1 MNLKSLLFTRNTFV
15 VFLVLASFSLAVSG
29 QEHSDPRWITSW
41 TTSPSTLP
49 PTESGYDSLNN
60 QTLRL
65 VVHTSVGGSALR
77 IRLANYHGDQSISVG
92 DVSIAIQAEGSA
104 IQGNT
109 VFPLTFNG
117 EDSISISRGAVVFS
131 DPLLVE
137 VPELTNLSLSIYLP
151 EQTGFLTAHALS
163 NQTNYVSEP
172 GNHTESISFPVQ
184 EETPA
189 WNLLTAIDV
198 INDDPLTAIATV
210 GDSIT
215 DGWGSTDSDNQ
226 RWPNHFARRIFSDP
240 SIPKFAVVNA
250 GISGNR
256 VTTEANPQ
264 FGQNLQARFERD
276 VLALNKVTHMVL
288 LEGINDIGMATMET
302 GSPISADR
310 IISGY
315 RNIIAR
321 AQTRGIKIIG
331 ATLTPFENAV
341 YYSEEGEAQR
351 KAVNKFILNSCEFDG
366 VIDFYAVI
374 RDPDNPKRIIPSFT
388 EDNLHPNDAGYK
400 AMADSIDLDLFR

>member
-1 MNLKSLLFTRNTFV
+1 M
-15 VFLVLASFSLAVSG
+15 
-29 QEHSDPRWITSW
+29 
-41 TTSPSTLP
+41 
-49 PTESGYDSLNN
+49 
-60 QTLRL
+60 
-65 VVHTSVGGSALR
+65 
-77 IRLANYHGDQSISVG
+77 
-92 DVSIAIQAEGSA
+92 
-104 IQGNT
+104 
-109 VFPLTFNG
+109 
-117 EDSISISRGAVVFS
+117 
-131 DPLLVE
+131 
-137 VPELTNLSLSIYLP
+137 
-151 EQTGFLTAHALS
+151 
-163 NQTNYVSEP
+163 
-172 GNHTESISFPVQ
+172 
-184 EETPA
+184 
-189 WNLLTAIDV
+189 
-198 INDDPLTAIATV
+198 
-210 GDSIT
+210 
-215 DGWGSTDSDNQ
+215 
-226 RWPNHFARRIFSDP
+226 
-240 SIPKFAVVNA
+240 
-250 GISGNR
+250 
-256 VTTEANPQ
+256 TTEANPQ

-351 KAVNKFILNSCEFDG
+351 QAVNNFIRNSGEFDG
-366 VIDFYAVI
+366 VIDFDAVI